1 MRTYAASCPT
11 LDCTPCHYYRDA
23 MRRLVKKIRLTGLLS
38 DQEGATAIEYA
49 LMASLI
55 AVAVISSVGLL
66 ANKTKDSLNS
76 SGDAINPV
84 LGN

>member
-1 MRTYAASCPT
+1 
-11 LDCTPCHYYRDA
+11 
-23 MRRLVKKIRLTGLLS
+23 MRRYLSKIRNWRLVA
-38 DQEGATAIEYA
+38 DQSGATAIEYA

-66 ANKTKDSLNS
+66 ATKTKESFDN
-76 SGDAINPV
+76 SGDAINPI

>member
-1 MRTYAASCPT
+1 MRPYLA
-11 LDCTPCHYYRDA
+11 
-23 MRRLVKKIRLTGLLS
+23 KIRNWRLIA
-38 DQEGATAIEYA
+38 DQSGATAIEYA

-66 ANKTKDSLNS
+66 ATRTQESFNK

>member
-1 MRTYAASCPT
+1 
-11 LDCTPCHYYRDA
+11 
-23 MRRLVKKIRLTGLLS
+23 MRRYLSKIKSWRLLA
-38 DQEGATAIEYA
+38 DQSGATAIEYA

-66 ANKTKDSLNS
+66 ATRTRESFNK

>member
-1 MRTYAASCPT
+1 MQKTFLQFT
-11 LDCTPCHYYRDA
+11 KW
-23 MRRLVKKIRLTGLLS
+23 RLVV
-38 DQEGATAIEYA
+38 DQSGATAIEYA

-55 AVAVISSVGLL
+55 AVAVISSVGFM
-66 ANKTKDSLNS
+66 ATKTKESFNN

>member
-1 MRTYAASCPT
+1 
-11 LDCTPCHYYRDA
+11 
-23 MRRLVKKIRLTGLLS
+23 MRRFFKKIRLKDLLS

-66 ANKTKDSLNS
+66 ANKTKDSFNT